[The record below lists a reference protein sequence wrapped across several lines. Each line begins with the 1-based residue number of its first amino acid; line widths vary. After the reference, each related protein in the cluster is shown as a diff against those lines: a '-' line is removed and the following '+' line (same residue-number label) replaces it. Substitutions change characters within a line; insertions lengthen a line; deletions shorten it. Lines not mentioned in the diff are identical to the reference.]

1 MKKSKKII
9 IAIFSIIC
17 IILIVAMGYKI
28 YEYCIEFRLD
38 NTNKYKV
45 TTDTRFLTMRDD
57 GGSHE
62 NIYYGIDL
70 ENRQVI
76 KYSEY
81 IDANMSHIFHINS
94 RTIEFNKNL
103 TENDANKLEVL
114 LSNTSLE
121 EYNEEYMKEEEEQS
135 TKKSNEQGLNSGTF
149 TISSAYYTVEN
160 MHYGEIQ
167 VYGDSFKEA
176 FLDMVEN

>member
-45 TTDTRFLTMRDD
+45 TTDTRFLTMRND

-103 TENDANKLEVL
+103 TENDVSELKEL

-121 EYNEEYMKEEEEQS
+121 TYHKDYQKEKEEQS
-135 TKKSNEQGLNSGTF
+135 IERSIDKGLNPKY
-149 TISSAYYTVEN
+149 ISSSYYYTVEN
-160 MHYGEIQ
+160 MNYGEIK

-176 FLDMVEN
+176 FLDIVEN

>member
-9 IAIFSIIC
+9 ITILSIIC
-17 IILIVAMGYKI
+17 IIFIVIIGYKI
-28 YEYCIEFRLD
+28 YEYCTEFHLD
-38 NTNKYKV
+38 NANKYLV
-45 TTDTRFLTMRDD
+45 TTDTKFLTMRND

-62 NIYYGIDL
+62 DIYYGIDL

-81 IDANMSHIFHINS
+81 IDANMSHIFHINR
-94 RTIEFNKNL
+94 RTIEFNNNL

-135 TKKSNEQGLNSGTF
+135 TKKV
-149 TISSAYYTVEN
+149 ISK
-160 MHYGEIQ
+160 
-167 VYGDSFKEA
+167 D
-176 FLDMVEN
+176 